1 MSYPNSANNPAVQQG
16 STQNRQ
22 SWSAPQGMQ
31 EKPMEPSMNGH
42 RAKMQAE
49 RNRIRQIAMGGS
61 LTDPM
66 ERLRGSNS
74 QASHYN
80 GKSNGYSPSM
90 YDQGPNKRGI
100 CLQPFPSTF
109 EFLFFVEFRGN

>member
-1 MSYPNSANNPAVQQG
+1 MSYPNSANNPGG
-16 STQNRQ
+16 SQATTQNRQ

-31 EKPMEPSMNGH
+31 EKPPIEVNG

-66 ERLRGSNS
+66 ERLRGTNS
-74 QASHYN
+74 QASQYN
-80 GKSNGYSPSM
+80 NKSNGYNPSM
-90 YDQGPNKRGI
+90 YDQGNKHRGI
-100 CLQPFPSTF
+100 FLGPF
-109 EFLFFVEFRGN
+109 